1 MFRDTRNLASTCQ
14 FYGARC
20 SSLSR
25 PYHQV
30 CFSLLSHDLL
40 FFCLTHGKTLKIPTK
55 QRDEGY
61 NNFQQKINTILFVL
75 HVFFLLDKK
84 NLSQKWRQH
93 VMTDDE
99 WWRWPLGW
107 SHLMSTG
114 QDDLPHKHVLCGL
127 FIPLCRIFPLDL
139 DYFYSMPSLVL
150 KDDYTLQYSIFWN
163 SEEDKATS

>member
-1 MFRDTRNLASTCQ
+1 MGHAVPHS
-14 FYGARC
+14 A
-20 SSLSR
+20 
-25 PYHQV
+25 
-30 CFSLLSHDLL
+30 DLIIRYAFL
-40 FFCLTHGKTLKIPTK
+40 YFPMIYFF
-55 QRDEGY
+55 
-61 NNFQQKINTILFVL
+61 FVL
-75 HVFFLLDKK
+75 HMEKLLKYQQNKETKDITISNRKSIPYYLCFMFFLLDKK

-127 FIPLCRIFPLDL
+127 FVPLCRIFPLDL

-163 SEEDKATS
+163 SEEDKATSYSFDL